1 MSPDR
6 APAQTPVN
14 WPARCRGASVPA
26 SRRFV
31 LIRSPARFNPEKQSD
46 PRCVEAPFF
55 VALGNGEHEWQC
67 LERTYSVTVAF

>member
-6 APAQTPVN
+6 APAQPDAEA
-14 WPARCRGASVPA
+14 PASPA